1 MRVRCAKI
9 ARITLRNP
17 ISLKPNLA
25 APKKQMYKIRF
36 GDFETEADVA
46 EAFGCTSENLAEITQ
61 ATNQL
66 EFYEEIRIPKRGRKK
81 TGQFRVVY
89 KPTLQSLRLLQKN
102 IAIQLST
109 CMEFDNCVQGFTAK
123 RSIVTNARIHLGA
136 KILLH
141 CDLKNF
147 FESIELPAIA
157 AAFRSL
163 GCNVRVA
170 TVFAKI
176 CSLNGF
182 LPQGSTASPILANMV
197 CINLDADMLV
207 LAASNR
213 ATYTRYADDITFSG
227 DTVPAEEAVETI
239 VRKHGFELRDGKC
252 RRQKKGRAQYVTGL
266 TVCDSVSPRVPRRVK
281 RRLRLELHYI
291 HKHGLEDHLLHTGSD
306 EPPHWAESRIDGWI
320 KFIHSVEPSRAQ
332 VFAEQWEQRKDND
345 LAINWAMDDGG

>member
-1 MRVRCAKI
+1 
-9 ARITLRNP
+9 
-17 ISLKPNLA
+17 
-25 APKKQMYKIRF
+25 
-36 GDFETEADVA
+36 
-46 EAFGCTSENLAEITQ
+46 
-61 ATNQL
+61 
-66 EFYEEIRIPKRGRKK
+66 
-81 TGQFRVVY
+81 
-89 KPTLQSLRLLQKN
+89 LQSLRLLQKN
-102 IAIQLST
+102 IATVLST
-109 CMEFDNCVQGFTAK
+109 SVEFDHCVQGFTAK

-147 FESIELPAIA
+147 FESIKLPAIA

-163 GCNVRVA
+163 GCNAIVA

-197 CINLDADMLV
+197 CRTLDADMLV

-213 ATYTRYADDITFSG
+213 AAYTRYADDITFSG
-227 DTVPAEEAVETI
+227 NTVPTVEAVKTM

-252 RRQKKGRAQYVTGL
+252 RTQKKGRAQYVTGL

-291 HKHGLEDHLLHTGSD
+291 QKHGLEEHLMHNGSD

-332 VFAEQWEQRKDND
+332 AFADVWEQRKNND
-345 LAINWAMDDGG
+345 PAINGAMDDGG